1 MPALEL
7 SFSAPELK
15 HRMKLLVATSTT
27 EETCSAG
34 IREYPFLA
42 KYAATE
48 SYAIANLL
56 SSNYKGITNTMFLH
70 MVFNWTTPFSERH
83 SDCFVAT
90 GLIKTVMKSQPFMK
104 RCGKSALAEKMH
116 FLSD

>member
-1 MPALEL
+1 MIVFALDQLVETL
-7 SFSAPELK
+7 HSCTSAPELK

-48 SYAIANLL
+48 SYATANLL

-70 MVFNWTTPFSERH
+70 MVFN
-83 SDCFVAT
+83 
-90 GLIKTVMKSQPFMK
+90 
-104 RCGKSALAEKMH
+104 
-116 FLSD
+116 